1 MWFLLQ
7 ELNTDIIKDIE
18 IDDNSKVN
26 DDYEDEGNSNSSNDD
41 SVIQLQLQSDQNE
54 YNMEDVI
61 LNDQDMLSNEVF
73 HIEWLAFICIDCV
86 YKCIYIRY
94 LYYCFILATI

>member
-7 ELNTDIIKDIE
+7 ELNTDIIKEIE

-73 HIEWLAFICIDCV
+73 HIE
-86 YKCIYIRY
+86 
-94 LYYCFILATI
+94 